1 LTLQEDVSM
10 VHGVHVNDESRAGRG
25 ESDAADYGQRIRRL
39 ARDAHRILKSPD
51 GQLDELIELH
61 GRVFGLLNEAHGVR
75 LSGIRRW
82 LLSVRE
88 EIGDRL
94 QSWSVEEL
102 ESLVA

>member
-1 LTLQEDVSM
+1 M

-25 ESDAADYGQRIRRL
+25 EYDAGDYGQRIRRL
-39 ARDAHRILKSPD
+39 ARDAHRTFSSPD
-51 GQLDELIELH
+51 GRLDELIELH
-61 GRVFGLLNEAHGVR
+61 GRVFGLLNEAPGVR

-88 EIGDRL
+88 EIGARL